1 LKSLGIK
8 PRDFFIYSRTQI
20 HLLLVQMKRTFPVI
34 FILIA
39 LSIIGILF
47 IQITWLQDLM
57 VLSKSQI
64 NDKVNQSL
72 VNVANEVGKNLK
84 SGVSLKLPKRGQT
97 LNEES
102 APNAVET
109 PIENVYNDKEINE
122 LIRLSLASNGIKD
135 VQYEFGVFDKGGAIR
150 IQTNKF
156 YEFNNDTSFN
166 TIRVLSPVIPPEYNG
181 SDGSFESIMIVVP
194 NIRMYIL
201 RSLLWVIIGS
211 ILFVFIVIAAFF
223 ITVRSLFTQRKLN
236 AIKRDFINNMTHEL
250 KTPLATISLAVDALK
265 SPKVQSEYKSV
276 DYFSN
281 IIKEENERMNKHVE
295 VILQAAQLEKQEYVL
310 NISNVDIHD
319 LLFAVLDSYKLQL
332 DAKPS
337 NIQTNFEADP
347 SEIEADEEYLL
358 HVFSNLIDNA
368 IKYSED
374 TIDISVTT
382 VSLPA
387 EIQIIIE
394 DKGIGMDA
402 TTSKHIFE
410 KFYRAHTG
418 NIHNVKGFGLGMSYV
433 KWVIDIHKGKIKV
446 QSELGKGTKMMI
458 TLPVSNPK

>member
-1 LKSLGIK
+1 MKSLGIK